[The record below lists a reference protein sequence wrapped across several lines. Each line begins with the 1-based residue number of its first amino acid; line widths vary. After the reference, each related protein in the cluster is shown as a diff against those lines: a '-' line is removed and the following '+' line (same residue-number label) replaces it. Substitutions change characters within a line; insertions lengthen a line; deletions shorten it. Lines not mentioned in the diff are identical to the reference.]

1 MDNKFFNEILSTM
14 TDLFSQSNLND
25 DTVIEILLK
34 NGDIIK
40 KTFHNGQE
48 VSNNTNSVDEKGEQT
63 TTNKECE
70 SDCVDSL
77 NKCKEECSAA
87 TTANDDKESE
97 TNYIFSFDENDEFG
111 KKCSLHCEDKPQH
124 HLLQAELIPILTK
137 IAKLIYRE
145 IDTSIYDKNKEIE
158 RLERIIKQKIDKSI
172 YNKNK
177 EIERLENVIKQKEER
192 IRQLESRLNRY
203 DDLTRD
209 FRVFCNDDIKFF

>member
-14 TDLFSQSNLND
+14 TDLFSQNNMND

-48 VSNNTNSVDEKGEQT
+48 VINKTCSVDEKDENT
-63 TTNKECE
+63 TANKECK

-111 KKCSLHCEDKPQH
+111 KKCSLRCEDKPQDN
-124 HLLQAELIPILTK
+124 LLQEELIPILTK

-145 IDTSIYDKNKEIE
+145 IDKSTYDKNKEIE
-158 RLERIIKQKIDKSI
+158 RLESII
-172 YNKNK
+172 
-177 EIERLENVIKQKEER
+177 RQKEER

>member
-14 TDLFSQSNLND
+14 TDLFSQSNIND

-48 VSNNTNSVDEKGEQT
+48 VTNKTCSVDEKDEKT
-63 TTNKECE
+63 TANKECK

-87 TTANDDKESE
+87 TTANDDEESE

-111 KKCSLHCEDKPQH
+111 KKCSLRCEDKPQDNS
-124 HLLQAELIPILTK
+124 LQEELIPILTK

-145 IDTSIYDKNKEIE
+145 IDKSTYDKNKEIE
-158 RLERIIKQKIDKSI
+158 RLES
-172 YNKNK
+172 
-177 EIERLENVIKQKEER
+177 VIKHKEER

>member
-14 TDLFSQSNLND
+14 TDLFSQSNMND

-48 VSNNTNSVDEKGEQT
+48 VTNKTCSVDEKDENT
-63 TTNKECE
+63 TANKECK

-111 KKCSLHCEDKPQH
+111 KKCSLHCEDKPQDNS
-124 HLLQAELIPILTK
+124 LQEELIPILTK

-145 IDTSIYDKNKEIE
+145 IDKSTYDKNKEIE
-158 RLERIIKQKIDKSI
+158 RLES
-172 YNKNK
+172 
-177 EIERLENVIKQKEER
+177 VIKQKEER

-209 FRVFCNDDIKFF
+209 FRVFCNDDINFF